1 MDMQS
6 SRTSAIVP
14 TSLEHGSKA
23 ARDLLEQPS
32 VEAVEMARP
41 HLDALPYRDL
51 VLTLLGRQGFK
62 LDFRGQA
69 PAAVLAMVTEQLV
82 GPGRFPNER
91 ALLAE
96 EIAALET
103 FANGLV
109 GAERPQTSIRTFFA
123 PGDLV
128 WHVDRVNERTAF
140 RLVWPIGR
148 PAGMYVTR
156 VGNIDPPMHLAYMR
170 REHPL
175 LCQLDTRVLN
185 AGVDVERL
193 WAHRPAQL
201 AAMTSGRFPFVRDPQ
216 QQWQVQ
222 PNAISIHRVQTPAQQ
237 GTFHRSSWANRAAP
251 GLQIVITV
259 AVD

>member
-1 MDMQS
+1 MAALS
-6 SRTSAIVP
+6 SEQTGIVA
-14 TSLEHGSKA
+14 TSLEQGSEA
-23 ARDLLEQPS
+23 ARNLLDKPS
-32 VEAVEMARP
+32 VEALELARP
-41 HLDALPYRDL
+41 PLDELPYRDL
-51 VLTLLGRQGFK
+51 VRALLGCQGFK
-62 LDFRGQA
+62 LDFRGQK

-82 GPGRFPNER
+82 GPGAFLRER

-103 FANGLV
+103 FATGLV
-109 GAERPQTSIRTFFA
+109 GAERAQTSIRTYFA

-128 WHVDRVNERTAF
+128 WHVDRVNERNAF

-148 PAGMYVTR
+148 PAGMYVTPAT
-156 VGNIDPPMHLAYMR
+156 NIDPQMHLAFMR

-201 AAMTSGRFPFVRDPQ
+201 AAMTSGRFPFLRDPRHE
-216 QQWQVQ
+216 WQVQ
-222 PNAISIHRVQTPAQQ
+222 PNAISIHRVETPAQR
-237 GTFHRSSWANRAAP
+237 GTYHRSSWANRSAP

-259 AVD
+259 AAD